1 MLKYQIYFGMHHI
14 GASFFILRLLYTL
27 VYMWYNSLISRLNA
41 ERRGGKMYISSVVSK
56 RTANALLKK
65 NIYTTDDFVRFFPKK
80 YYDLT
85 TLYDIQSAPHDIVCA
100 IRGRLISVRMK
111 GEYGKKYIQG
121 EMIDEKT
128 ETPFSFY

>member
-1 MLKYQIYFGMHHI
+1 
-14 GASFFILRLLYTL
+14 
-27 VYMWYNSLISRLNA
+27 
-41 ERRGGKMYISSVVSK
+41 MYISSVVSK

-128 ETPFSFY
+128 ETPFSFFWFGNYYGFRELPKYENMDVVSCGMVAFSEQ

>member
-1 MLKYQIYFGMHHI
+1 
-14 GASFFILRLLYTL
+14 
-27 VYMWYNSLISRLNA
+27 
-41 ERRGGKMYISSVVSK
+41 MYISSVVSK

-121 EMIDEKT
+121 EMIDEKKHLFHFFGLEIIMVFGNCQNMKIWT
-128 ETPFSFY
+128 